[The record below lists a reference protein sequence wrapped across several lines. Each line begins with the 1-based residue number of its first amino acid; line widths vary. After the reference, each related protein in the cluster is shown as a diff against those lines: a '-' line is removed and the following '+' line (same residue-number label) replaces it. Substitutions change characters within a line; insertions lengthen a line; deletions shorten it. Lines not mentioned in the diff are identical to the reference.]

1 MDPQPY
7 LRILQLIDTKVSGGG
22 REGEGEEG
30 ARRKWRRLISYLH
43 VYMNFYFYLVS

>member
-30 ARRKWRRLISYLH
+30 ARRKWRGLISYLH
-43 VYMNFYFYLVS
+43 VYMIFLIFI